1 MPLEHHRRV
10 DREPELI
17 DLKRGDRLEA
27 KAGHLVRELVHYD
40 RVLTGREAVAR
51 AVAVGTDA
59 HTPERPQ
66 DKEFA
71 ADPDDPNR
79 TIRRH
84 RRHDPVR
91 RLYDGG
97 DLTAAHWVA
106 AEKFRDLYA
115 LAEGAREDSGP
126 GALAPWQK
134 GHLSQRQLDAMTER
148 TAAIQAVG
156 LRLSAVFL
164 AAVIQQER
172 LKQIEKDLCIRHGR
186 AAHLLREALDLLAD
200 HWTRR

>member
-1 MPLEHHRRV
+1 M
-10 DREPELI
+10 I

-27 KAGHLVRELVHYD
+27 KAGNLVRELVHYD
-40 RVLTGREAVAR
+40 RVLTSREAMAR

-59 HTPERPQ
+59 HTPDRPQ
-66 DKEFA
+66 DREFA

-91 RLYDGG
+91 RLYDAGT
-97 DLTAAHWVA
+97 LSAAHWVA
-106 AEKFRDLYA
+106 AEKFRDLHA
-115 LAEGAREDSGP
+115 LAEGAREDRGP

-134 GHLSQRQLDAMTER
+134 GHLSQTQLDAMTAR
-148 TAAIQAVG
+148 TEAVRAVG
-156 LRLSAVFL
+156 LRLSAVFM

-172 LKQIEKDLCIRHGR
+172 LTQIEKDLHIRNGG
-186 AAHLLREALDLLAD
+186 ASQLLWEALELLAD
-200 HWTRR
+200 HWSKERP